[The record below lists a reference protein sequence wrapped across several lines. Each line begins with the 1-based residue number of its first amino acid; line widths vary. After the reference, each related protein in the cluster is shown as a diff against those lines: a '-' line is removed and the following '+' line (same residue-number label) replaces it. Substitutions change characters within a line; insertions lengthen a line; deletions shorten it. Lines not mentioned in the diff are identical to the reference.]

1 VSLRALL
8 ILLTCLIVLPRAAS
22 ADVEGE
28 VRRFL
33 NLYTQA
39 WSTLNPF
46 ELQRLAEPGAPT
58 FRALILS
65 DAMDSLASKTVRLE
79 DIRFVSA
86 RQVSFVEV
94 HDNLSRGGTLS
105 SVRLQVQLSLADLGG
120 WLAIRARLVR
130 PMEPAPVARGFA
142 RAMEA
147 LDEDHPKRA
156 VMILG
161 SVRDQAAEHPVVLAE
176 LHYLEGLCRRALG
189 DPAAAIKGFRAAL
202 EQNPIFPWA
211 MNALGEQ
218 ELLAGHPREAERL
231 FRASLAVD
239 PEQRSLQTLRRMLEL
254 ALGLGDEAAVT
265 NLLTPLATGDMTN
278 LSRVDLAPL
287 TGGHGSIEATELRAT
302 ILLAG
307 NQLERGLDVLYAAHR
322 RFGDT
327 MTTRYLLGRTLLL
340 LGRYNLAVDELED
353 VDSETPGC
361 EDAPLLLALALE
373 GTEAPDDAIEV
384 YEDVLEARGG
394 RDGLVDLR
402 LGRLLIRLGYG
413 AEGVSHLE
421 SARRHRLNRTQR
433 KVLYELL
440 VDHGYDPLG

>member
-1 VSLRALL
+1 MRVRSLLM
-8 ILLTCLIVLPRAAS
+8 LLTCLLALPRAAS
-22 ADVEGE
+22 GGVEGE

-46 ELQRLAEPGAPT
+46 ELQRLAEPGAPA

-65 DAMDSLASKTVRLE
+65 DAMDSLASKTVRTE
-79 DIRFVSA
+79 DIRFISA

-105 SVRLQVQLSLADLGG
+105 SVRLQVQLSLVDLGG
-120 WLAIRARLVR
+120 WLAIRTRLVR
-130 PMEPAPVARGFA
+130 PMDPAPVARGCA

-156 VMILG
+156 LMILG
-161 SVRDQAAEHPVVLAE
+161 SVRDQAAEHPVIEAE
-176 LHYLEGLCRRALG
+176 LHYLEGLCRRALN
-189 DPAAAIKGFRAAL
+189 DPAAAIQSFRAAL
-202 EQNPIFPWA
+202 GLNPIFPWA

-239 PEQRSLQTLRRMLEL
+239 PEQRSLHTLRRMLEL
-254 ALGLGDEAAVT
+254 ALGLGDEAAVSK
-265 NLLTPLATGDMTN
+265 LLTPLATGDMSS
-278 LSRVDLAPL
+278 LGRVDLGAL
-287 TGGHGSIEATELRAT
+287 SGGQGSIEAAELRAI

-340 LGRYNLAVDELED
+340 LGRYHVAVDELED
-353 VDSETPGC
+353 VDADTSGC

-373 GTEAPDDAIEV
+373 GTDAPDEAIEV
-384 YEDVLEARGG
+384 YEELLEARGG

-402 LGRLLIRLGYG
+402 LGRLLIRLGYA
-413 AEGVSHLE
+413 AEGISHLE
-421 SARRHRLNRTQR
+421 SARRHRLNQTQR

-440 VDHGYDPLG
+440 LDHGYDPLG